1 MYKDLEKNKYD
12 YLILGTNLTESALS
26 AYLAKIKSKIIQADI
41 SNSYGGDCKNFNL
54 KDMDN
59 FMKEIKEKKIK
70 DSYLRNVNFITRY
83 IKEGLEPLIEKEN
96 YRQYNFDLNPKF
108 LYAMFLFQRVKYLY
122 QMI

>member
-54 KDMDN
+54 KILYL
-59 FMKEIKEKKIK
+59 FIIK
-70 DSYLRNVNFITRY
+70 
-83 IKEGLEPLIEKEN
+83 
-96 YRQYNFDLNPKF
+96 
-108 LYAMFLFQRVKYLY
+108 
-122 QMI
+122 